1 MGKENPLKRTPLLL
15 STASLLGV
23 LAALPAAAQELHRF
37 TVPHR
42 GWTVSFALAPLVRY
56 EAAASAGGN
65 FQLQGQTDEGT
76 SLSFFVE
83 PSSAGADSESCRS
96 RYWADASRNPMINR
110 STVSLVTING
120 MPAVQ
125 YVFEGKYQGQ
135 QVKMQHLN
143 VYAAHQGTCIDFH
156 VSRFPFAEGDLERL
170 RQVAGTLAV
179 GP

>member
-1 MGKENPLKRTPLLL
+1 MKRTPLLL
-15 STASLLGV
+15 SIVSLLGV
-23 LAALPAAAQELHRF
+23 LAALPAAAQELYRF

-42 GWTVSFALAPLVRY
+42 GWTVSFVLAPLVRY
-56 EAAASAGGN
+56 EAAASAEGN
-65 FQLQGQTDEGT
+65 FQLQGQTGEGT

-96 RYWADASRNPMINR
+96 KYWADASRNPLINR

-120 MPAVQ
+120 MPAIQ
-125 YVFEGKYQGQ
+125 YVFEGRYQGQ